1 MSYEKLGATIFC
13 ADDNCDCAYIWKSEK
28 GKRPDLLN
36 DILPC
41 GHSIGMI
48 CFSAS
53 NMKQGNTAMDMVAY
67 LIKNHMIK
75 HSAYD
80 KIKELGGDLS
90 DGLNC
95 RVPVRNLDEDE
106 LEDMD
111 WE

>member
-1 MSYEKLGATIFC
+1 
-13 ADDNCDCAYIWKSEK
+13 
-28 GKRPDLLN
+28 
-36 DILPC
+36 
-41 GHSIGMI
+41 
-48 CFSAS
+48 
-53 NMKQGNTAMDMVAY
+53 MDMVAY

-80 KIKELGGDLS
+80 KIKELGGELS

>member
-1 MSYEKLGATIFC
+1 
-13 ADDNCDCAYIWKSEK
+13 
-28 GKRPDLLN
+28 
-36 DILPC
+36 
-41 GHSIGMI
+41 
-48 CFSAS
+48 
-53 NMKQGNTAMDMVAY
+53 MDMVAY

-75 HSAYD
+75 YSAYD
-80 KIKELGGDLS
+80 KIKELGGELS

>member
-13 ADDNCDCAYIWKSEK
+13 TDEDCDHAYVWEPEE
-28 GKRPDLLN
+28 GKRPDFVN
-36 DILPC
+36 DVLPC

-48 CFSAS
+48 CFSAE
-53 NMKQGNTAMDMVAY
+53 NIKQGTTAMDMIDY
-67 LIKNHMIK
+67 LINNHMIK
-75 HSAYD
+75 YSAFD
-80 KIKELGGDLS
+80 KIKKLGGDLS

-95 RVPVRNLDEDE
+95 QVPIRNLNEDE